1 MPVSI
6 TPDFLVS
13 TSNANQQFSP
23 NITALADGRIVV
35 TWESRDNGANYDIRG
50 RILNADGTGAGNDF
64 VISTSNANDQF
75 STSITALPDGRIA
88 VTWASF
94 DNGTDNNIRG
104 RILNADG
111 TGAGND
117 FVINTSN
124 ANGQLAPSIT
134 ALADGR
140 IAVTWQSFDNGVD
153 YDIRGRILN
162 ADGTGA
168 GNDFVISTTDAND
181 QSAPSITALADGRIA
196 VTWESDDNGTNYDI
210 RGRILNADGA
220 GAGNDFV
227 ISTSNTNGQ
236 SSPSI
241 TALADGRIAVTWESF
256 DNGTDYDIRG
266 RILNADGTGAGNDF
280 LISTSNVSD
289 QFNPSITALAD
300 GRIAVTWDSNDNGAS
315 YDIRGRILNADGT
328 GAGNDFVISTTNAST
343 QSRPGITALADGR
356 IAVTWESRDNGT
368 NYDIRTTIID
378 PKLFTGTTASDVWTG
393 GSADDAMYG
402 YGGDDVFTGGAGN
415 DYLNGGDNTDT
426 LDGNAGRDVLDGGT
440 GNDILFGK
448 ADDDRLIGGRG
459 ADTLN
464 GGKGADRFIYR
475 AVEDGGDSVV
485 KFQSGDRF
493 VFDNAGFAGLKEGKL
508 NSKAFKSGTNNQAG
522 DANDRFIFRTG
533 DDTLWYDADGKG
545 GQASVLMA
553 DLTNNYDLKVG
564 DILIV

>member
-140 IAVTWQSFDNGVD
+140 IAVTWQSFDNGTD

-256 DNGTDYDIRG
+256 DNGTD
-266 RILNADGTGAGNDF
+266 
-280 LISTSNVSD
+280 S
-289 QFNPSITALAD
+289 
-300 GRIAVTWDSNDNGAS
+300 
-315 YDIRGRILNADGT
+315 DIRGRILNADGT

-402 YGGDDVFTGGAGN
+402 YGGDDVFTGGGGN